1 MIKVKYLQNILMTLL
16 LEAVFFYKIRKEYS
30 KLCREFKQDLISK
43 IDSLH
48 QNAPN
53 QCWEILNSLRNDYQ
67 DSTDSKIT
75 PEEWVSHFS
84 NLNKTKQEYTNR
96 VEVINELLKQKEKI
110 KQYSNLDFKISDQ
123 EILKALNSLKT
134 GKSKGLD
141 GICNEMMKGA
151 KDSIIPCLN
160 KIFNLILLKSFY
172 PKHWKISFIK
182 PIFGVLSNRL
192 DIRGLLLNL

>member
-1 MIKVKYLQNILMTLL
+1 VRNPFFKLLMIKVKYLQNILMTLL
-16 LEAVFFYKIRKEYS
+16 LEVVFFYKIRKEYS
-30 KLCREFKQDLISK
+30 KQCREFKQDLISKIDSVQILYMRIYFYICVFYINTQILDFAFYKIWLKNFFSREFKQDLISK

-96 VEVINELLKQKEKI
+96 VEVIRIFCKYFTFI
-110 KQYSNLDFKISDQ
+110 I
-123 EILKALNSLKT
+123 NSFFHFL
-134 GKSKGLD
+134 
-141 GICNEMMKGA
+141 
-151 KDSIIPCLN
+151 
-160 KIFNLILLKSFY
+160 
-172 PKHWKISFIK
+172 
-182 PIFGVLSNRL
+182 
-192 DIRGLLLNL
+192 